1 MKRKAFLRF
10 GFIAISLA
18 LALGV
23 VLGCEDNQKDYTLDE
38 GDNNSGRYLNSNVT
52 STVTLPSY
60 RITSPYDGIDWEAY
74 GQYKAALHTHTTRSD
89 GANTL
94 AQMIEEK
101 YSQNFD
107 IVAIT
112 DHNALNASW
121 TTGLGRMTVERYE
134 EIKATLGENGKWS
147 GMLMISGANEQSRG
161 EHMNSFFADFNNA
174 SGSSLQSNI
183 ATTEGMNGISFINHI
198 GRYTHASNPDR
209 NIRIS
214 VSNKQ
219 ENITKY
225 VGLFMQYPTCV
236 GMEIINRRDL
246 ETYSDRI
253 LWDNILKEVIPAGT
267 RNVWGFSNDD
277 SHSSASGENGNS
289 YNMFVMPANT
299 VENFRTAM
307 TAGHFYPVALVSKLE
322 LGETFYGNKS
332 SPPIIK
338 SITVSGSS
346 ITITTENVTKI
357 DWISDPVEINETSL
371 GGVVVGTTTA
381 STSTFDVTKV
391 GSYIRANLMGPGGIA
406 FTQPFI
412 ITKQNNL

>member
-1 MKRKAFLRF
+1 MERKNFLRV
-10 GFIAISLA
+10 GFIAISFA
-18 LALGV
+18 LLLGS
-23 VLGCEDNQKDYTLDE
+23 VLSCEEPGQKDYTLD
-38 GDNNSGRYLNSNVT
+38 DQNKNSGQNLNSNVT

-60 RITSPYDGIDWEAY
+60 RITSPYDGINWDAY

-101 YSQNFD
+101 YRQDYD

-121 TTGLGRMTVERYE
+121 TTGLGRLTEERYAQ
-134 EIKATLGENGKWS
+134 IKAVEGEDGKWR

-161 EHMNSFFADFNNA
+161 EHINSFFADFNNG
-174 SGSSLQSNI
+174 SGSTIESNI
-183 ATTEGMNGISFINHI
+183 RTTEGMNGVSFINHI

-209 NIRIS
+209 DIRIAA
-214 VSNKQ
+214 SNKR
-219 ENITKY
+219 ETIDKY
-225 VGLFMQYPTCV
+225 IGLFMQFPTCV

-253 LWDNILKEVIPAGT
+253 LWDNILKDTIPYG

-277 SHSSASGENGNS
+277 SHSHASGENGNS

-299 VENFRTAM
+299 VENFRVAM

-322 LGETFYGNKS
+322 LGETFYGRKDL
-332 SPPIIK
+332 PPTIT
-338 SITVSGSS
+338 SITVNSGS
-346 ITITTENVTKI
+346 ITITTENVTRI
-357 DWISDPVEINETSL
+357 DWISDPIEIKEDSQ
-371 GGVVVGTTTA
+371 GGVVIGTTTA
-381 STSTFDVTKV
+381 TTSTFDITKV

-412 ITKQNNL
+412 VTK